1 MNQSLVSNTTSN
13 ERWHQLCGCMQQTV
27 LCRTGTHTTSTS
39 RLINVLQLKYSE
51 QIYQILKKG
60 KFISRELKKYQVA
73 VSKTTRKTTLSTRT
87 WKRGKSM
94 WEKKATS
101 WKKLKQKTLKRSSS
115 GLKNEIKTN
124 DISYLIT
131 KIRFNALIFQRIRN

>member
-27 LCRTGTHTTSTS
+27 LYRTDTHTTSTS

-73 VSKTTRKTTLSTRT
+73 VSKTTGKTTL
-87 WKRGKSM
+87 KYQNLKKGKKHVG
-94 WEKKATS
+94 KKGYE
-101 WKKLKQKTLKRSSS
+101 LKET
-115 GLKNEIKTN
+115 
-124 DISYLIT
+124 
-131 KIRFNALIFQRIRN
+131 